1 MRIASTQYHSTMNTA
16 LQNATG
22 KLQQILQK
30 MATGQRHLLPS
41 ESPVTNVRL
50 SRLAR
55 EEAAFDQYRENIAV
69 LQNRLLQNEQ
79 YLQGMVNDMLSARD
93 LMVWAADGSNTS
105 EDVRAMAASLRPIMD
120 SIFYTA
126 NTKDAEGKYV
136 FSGTLSDT
144 PAITYDA
151 AAPVGSRYTFTGNTG
166 EQRVAVG
173 HGITQPAN
181 ISLSETADWLNRL
194 ESAYETLRVPGVN
207 VNDPAVRAEIVATL
221 DTLDVALD
229 ATAGMIARLGG
240 AQNILSTL
248 DNNHA
253 SVSLANKQA
262 ALILGQLDYA
272 DAAVKLN
279 GYSAA
284 VEATQK
290 AYSRISKLSL
300 FDVL

>member
-1 MRIASTQYHSTMNTA
+1 
-16 LQNATG
+16 
-22 KLQQILQK
+22 
-30 MATGQRHLLPS
+30 
-41 ESPVTNVRL
+41 
-50 SRLAR
+50 
-55 EEAAFDQYRENIAV
+55 
-69 LQNRLLQNEQ
+69 
-79 YLQGMVNDMLSARD
+79 
-93 LMVWAADGSNTS
+93 
-105 EDVRAMAASLRPIMD
+105 
-120 SIFYTA
+120 
-126 NTKDAEGKYV
+126 
-136 FSGTLSDT
+136 
-144 PAITYDA
+144 
-151 AAPVGSRYTFTGNTG
+151 G

-290 AYSRISKLSL
+290 AYSRIS
-300 FDVL
+300 